1 MGTMFNLFPSDEF
14 RGMCDEEDGLV
25 LKVEYVL
32 CEVAGGL
39 KTTLELE
46 LVRGR
51 RLSFVTEGMGA

>member
-14 RGMCDEEDGLV
+14 RGTCDEEDGLV
-25 LKVEYVL
+25 LKVEYV
-32 CEVAGGL
+32 ADWL

-51 RLSFVTEGMGA
+51 RLGFVTEGMGA